1 MGDFMSSFSE
11 RLRTLR
17 ARDRL
22 SQFQLGEMLGVSQQ
36 TVQRWEAGRTKPK
49 DEQITLIAEKMRVS
63 TDYLL
68 GIVDVPNIYKHA
80 VSLPDGREGY
90 LLDMIEASPSN
101 IELAGFLEFLRS
113 NPSLAPSRFPDEY
126 KPLVQFVRAV
136 LLESLQGKL

>member
-1 MGDFMSSFSE
+1 M
-11 RLRTLR
+11 R

-68 GIVDVPNIYKHA
+68 GIVDVPNIYKHT

-90 LLDMIEASPSN
+90 LLDMIEASPSDV
-101 IELAGFLEFLRS
+101 ELAGFLEFLRS
-113 NPSLAPSRFPDEY
+113 NPSLPPSRFPDEY
-126 KPLVQFVRAV
+126 KPLVQFVKAV